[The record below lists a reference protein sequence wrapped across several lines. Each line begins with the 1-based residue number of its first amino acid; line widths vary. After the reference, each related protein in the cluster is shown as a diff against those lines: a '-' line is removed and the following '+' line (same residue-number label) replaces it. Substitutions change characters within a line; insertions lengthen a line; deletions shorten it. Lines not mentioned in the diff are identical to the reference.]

1 MNYYKIILNLIVFF
15 CLSNN
20 VSAQSYSQA
29 LLDSANAGYASAQ
42 NKLGYMYEKGEGV
55 TKDYA
60 EALKWFRKAAEQ
72 GNAKAQYNLGVMY
85 INGEGVTQDY
95 AEALKWFRKAAE
107 QGDAGAQY
115 NLGFMYL
122 MGNGVTKDYAEA
134 LKWFRKAAE
143 QGDADGQN
151 KLGVMYE
158 YGKGVTQDY
167 AEALKWYRKA
177 AEQGNAYGQ
186 NNLGVMYENGKG
198 VTQDYAEALKWF
210 RKAAEQGN
218 AKAQNVLGLMYIKG
232 EGVTK
237 DPAEALKW
245 FRMAAEQGNEQA
257 QNYLDSMKKN
267 GQGKTFKTDDG
278 NQEVSTIIKEGE
290 FILGGWLPE
299 HFKYKLYSLSGN
311 EVDCKI
317 FYQENLF
324 AEYRLNIPSSD
335 IEQFT
340 PIMSCS
346 YMEKSSELFKA
357 GKQILD
363 NSIEHRIFDF
373 ILEWGSSFL
382 EKAERLGMKKAVIPI
397 ADYLYSRDHS
407 GDWIKAYHL
416 YKKVSDTEKDGYSTY
431 MAYLCFKDKGFDLVD
446 DISTLPK
453 ERMRL
458 LNLAIS
464 RGSKAAVQE
473 KARVLKEEKQ
483 AKINSAKAQAE
494 NKKKAEYN
502 RKHPTYRAKC
512 EYCWGLGKH
521 PLNLS
526 QMCYFCNGRG
536 WVIKRR

>member
-20 VSAQSYSQA
+20 VNAQSYSQA

-42 NKLGYMYEKGEGV
+42 NKLGYMYINGEGV

-72 GNAKAQYNLGVMY
+72 ENAKAQYNLGVMY
-85 INGEGVTQDY
+85 INGEGVT
-95 AEALKWFRKAAE
+95 
-107 QGDAGAQY
+107 
-115 NLGFMYL
+115 
-122 MGNGVTKDYAEA
+122 KDYAEA
-134 LKWFRKAAE
+134 F
-143 QGDADGQN
+143 
-151 KLGVMYE
+151 
-158 YGKGVTQDY
+158 
-167 AEALKWYRKA
+167 
-177 AEQGNAYGQ
+177 
-186 NNLGVMYENGKG
+186 
-198 VTQDYAEALKWF
+198 KWF

-218 AKAQNVLGLMYIKG
+218 ERAQNLFMI
-232 EGVTK
+232 
-237 DPAEALKW
+237 
-245 FRMAAEQGNEQA
+245 
-257 QNYLDSMKKN
+257 KN

-278 NQEVSTIIKEGE
+278 SQEVSTIIKEGE

-299 HFKYKLYSLSGN
+299 HFKYKLYSLSEN

-407 GDWIKAYHL
+407 GDWIEAYHL

-502 RKHPTYRAKC
+502 RKHPTYMAECK
-512 EYCWGLGKH
+512 YCWGNGKNL
-521 PLNLS
+521 LNLNET
-526 QMCYFCNGRG
+526 CAFCNGRG